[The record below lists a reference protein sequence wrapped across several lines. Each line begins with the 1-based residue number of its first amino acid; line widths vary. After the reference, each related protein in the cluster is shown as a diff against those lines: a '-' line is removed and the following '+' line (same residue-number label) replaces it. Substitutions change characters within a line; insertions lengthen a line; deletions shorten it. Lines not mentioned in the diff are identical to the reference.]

1 MDKNTLIAAL
11 DFSHTRLLDELTTI
25 EKSGEDM
32 KKVLAWRPGPGRA
45 HLGWQFT
52 HCAATHER
60 YVKKQTNEP
69 MDERL
74 VADFAGGSTPSDSNV
89 PTVETIRP
97 LLESKYQAFKAW
109 VSKLTPEE
117 MARSVPVGKTQRTI
131 QETIVLLTWHE
142 AHHHGQIHL
151 TWNLYKAAHDI
162 PFNK

>member
-25 EKSGEDM
+25 KKSGQDM

-45 HLGWQFT
+45 HLGWQFA

-89 PTVETIRP
+89 PAVETIRP

-131 QETIVLLTWHE
+131 QETIILLTWHE

-151 TWNLYKAAHDI
+151 TWNLYKASHDI
-162 PFNK
+162 PFTK